1 MTDIQASARILLVED
16 DDTEAALFARMLSRH
31 APGTSIDRAGSGEA
45 GMSALTGASRD
56 RLPDCIVLDL
66 RLPGEDGIWMLER
79 LLEDAQLRTIPVIVF
94 SGDVS
99 RLGPASS
106 QYPNVASSV
115 RKPHSVEEYEATLL
129 IVGAIVRATV
139 LDAA

>member
-1 MTDIQASARILLVED
+1 MGDTSQPHILLVED
-16 DDTEAALFARMLSRH
+16 DDTEAELFARMVTRKTPDCQVTRAASGRETLD
-31 APGTSIDRAGSGEA
+31 TLEAGS
-45 GMSALTGASRD
+45 
-56 RLPDCIVLDL
+56 LPDCLVLDL
-66 RLPGEDGIWMLER
+66 RLPGEDGIWILER
-79 LLEDAQLRTIPVIVF
+79 LLERPEWRAIPVIVF

-129 IVGAIVRATV
+129 IVCAIIGATV
-139 LDAA
+139 PSAA

>member
-1 MTDIQASARILLVED
+1 MADGDETPRILLVED
-16 DDTEAALFARMLSRH
+16 DETEAALFSRMMEKHIR
-31 APGTSIDRAGSGEA
+31 PVRIDRATSGEDA
-45 GMSALTGASRD
+45 MVALHASGAAL
-56 RLPDCIVLDL
+56 LPDCIVLDL
-66 RLPGEDGIWMLER
+66 RLPGEDGIWMLEK
-79 LLEDAQLRTIPVIVF
+79 LLEAPDLKSIPVIVF

-106 QYPNVASSV
+106 QFPNVASSV

-139 LDAA
+139 SDAA

>member
-1 MTDIQASARILLVED
+1 MSDAMQPAHILLVED
-16 DDTEAALFARMLSRH
+16 DDTEAKLFARMALRK
-31 APGTSIDRAGSGEA
+31 APECLVERAASGRQAIEHLQS
-45 GMSALTGASRD
+45 GP
-56 RLPDCIVLDL
+56 LPDCVVLDL
-66 RLPGEDGIWMLER
+66 RLPGEDGIWVLER
-79 LLEDAQLRTIPVIVF
+79 LLETPEWRTIPVIVF

-129 IVGAIVRATV
+129 IVCAIVGATV
-139 LDAA
+139 SAPA

>member
-1 MTDIQASARILLVED
+1 MAELTHSPRILLVED
-16 DDTEAALFARMLSRH
+16 DDTEAALFSRMVQKHILEAR
-31 APGTSIDRAGSGEA
+31 IDRATSGEDA
-45 GMSALTGASRD
+45 MVALHASNAAS
-56 RLPDCIVLDL
+56 LPDCIVLDL

-79 LLEDAQLRTIPVIVF
+79 LLESPDLKSIPVIVF

-129 IVGAIVRATV
+129 IVSAIVRATV
-139 LDAA
+139 SDAA

>member
-1 MTDIQASARILLVED
+1 MGDITQPARILLVED
-16 DDTEAALFARMLSRH
+16 DDTEADLFARMLVRKS
-31 APGTSIDRAGSGEA
+31 PQCTVDRAASGGEA
-45 GMSALTGASRD
+45 LASLSEGP
-56 RLPDCIVLDL
+56 LPDCIVLDL
-66 RLPGEDGIWMLER
+66 RLPGEDGIWILER
-79 LLEDAQLRTIPVIVF
+79 LLESPQWRTIPVIVF

-129 IVGAIVRATV
+129 IVCAIVGATV
-139 LDAA
+139 SAAA

>member
-1 MTDIQASARILLVED
+1 
-16 DDTEAALFARMLSRH
+16 
-31 APGTSIDRAGSGEA
+31 
-45 GMSALTGASRD
+45 
-56 RLPDCIVLDL
+56 
-66 RLPGEDGIWMLER
+66 MLER
-79 LLEDAQLRTIPVIVF
+79 LLEQPALKTIPVIVF

-139 LDAA
+139 ADAA